1 MCYNELLQ
9 YRMNRQYVFYSAL
22 AAGSSGG
29 TFVLPVELAAE
40 WYFCNKKISAYIFDK
55 SEKKKLKKLAD
66 ICEVDLR
73 LIRPDE
79 KLRVTVSTTI
89 VTLML
94 LVTLLCMVLFGA
106 RVDKVH

>member
-1 MCYNELLQ
+1 MFGSSSPEL
-9 YRMNRQYVFYSAL
+9 SSL
-22 AAGSSGG
+22 AARLHSHLLSQ
-29 TFVLPVELAAE
+29 THVLCICCLASPPLTPTPRVVRS
-40 WYFCNKKISAYIFDK
+40 KPST
-55 SEKKKLKKLAD
+55 AD
-66 ICEVDLR
+66 ICEVDLC